1 MSQEL
6 FYTSNLKAATALVT
20 LGFELASPPVTK
32 TTRDDGKDST
42 VFWFNPVNAE
52 GKKASAVFRDM
63 TKGADL
69 LRKSDPE
76 NPINYIR
83 DALANRDEL
92 IALIR
97 NTPSHVIIKREGR
110 TIAIRE
116 DATKEQRDK
125 FKQFL

>member
-1 MSQEL
+1 MIKEL

-20 LGFELASPPVTK
+20 LGFDLATPPVTK
-32 TTRDDGKDST
+32 TTRDDGQDST
-42 VFWFNPVNAE
+42 VFWFHPVNSE
-52 GKKASAVFRDM
+52 GKKAYAVFRDM
-63 TKGADL
+63 TKGADA
-69 LRKSDPE
+69 LRESDPE

-97 NTPSHVIIKREGR
+97 NVPGHIVIQRDGR
-110 TIAIRE
+110 KIAIRE

-125 FKQFL
+125 FKPFL

>member
-1 MSQEL
+1 MTQEL

-32 TTRDDGKDST
+32 TTRHDNQDST
-42 VFWFNPVNAE
+42 IFWFHPVNSE

-63 TKGADL
+63 TKGSDAI
-69 LRKSDPE
+69 RKSDPE
-76 NPINYIR
+76 NPINYIH
-83 DALANRDEL
+83 DALANRDQL

-97 NTPSHVIIKREGR
+97 NTPSHVAIHRDGR

-125 FKQFL
+125 FKPFL